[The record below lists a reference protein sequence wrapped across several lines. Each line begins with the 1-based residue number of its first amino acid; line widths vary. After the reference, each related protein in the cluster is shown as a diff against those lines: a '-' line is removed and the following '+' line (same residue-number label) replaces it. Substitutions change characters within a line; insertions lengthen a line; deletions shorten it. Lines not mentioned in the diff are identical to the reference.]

1 MLRFFGLRFGPRVGS
16 VLIRF
21 LFWSCKKHFIIDESL
36 HALQTPMVVVF
47 WHGEMIFQPFLY
59 EQIREKPNGRVIIS
73 HHADGEIA
81 ARTIA
86 FFDLKAIRGS
96 TSRGAIRVLLQA
108 FSFLKKGEDLAITPD
123 GPRGPYHNIADGIV
137 AITQKN
143 DYPVV
148 IFRLFAKRCWHLS
161 SWDRFMI
168 PKPFTE
174 VHCIAMPPLSLKNHT
189 LESAKVFLKEQMER
203 DLQDYLKG

>member
-16 VLIRF
+16 VLIRA

-36 HALQTPMVVVF
+36 RSLQTPMVVVF

-86 FFDLKAIRGS
+86 CAW
-96 TSRGAIRVLLQA
+96 V
-108 FSFLKKGEDLAITPD
+108 
-123 GPRGPYHNIADGIV
+123 IA
-137 AITQKN
+137 A
-143 DYPVV
+143 
-148 IFRLFAKRCWHLS
+148 S
-161 SWDRFMI
+161 S
-168 PKPFTE
+168 
-174 VHCIAMPPLSLKNHT
+174 S
-189 LESAKVFLKEQMER
+189 
-203 DLQDYLKG
+203 